1 MQPHPWLMPL
11 HRRVATARVCV
22 VWVAIEVWLD
32 LGGLWFWLAL
42 GATVYALWDFFL
54 SGTYPKTTDQA
65 PS

>member
-1 MQPHPWLMPL
+1 MQPHSWLMPL
-11 HRRVATARVCV
+11 HRRVATPQVCV